1 MNCDNA
7 NCPEDDG
14 CGWEFDNAGTWSS
27 EGVIEVE
34 CGQAPPSPPGCA
46 RETAPTDADRKQRAT
61 NQPTTRPQED
71 VSES

>member
-34 CGQAPPSPPGCA
+34 CGQAPPSPPFPLPPLTC
-46 RETAPTDADRKQRAT
+46 DAISVPRCPSPGRS
-61 NQPTTRPQED
+61 PL
-71 VSES
+71 